1 MIVAWS
7 YLVEN
12 HLVKALYPQSPYRN
26 DISQPLP
33 VTCSESSDTSSG
45 ITGNREMERTGS
57 LKETFL
63 GRLSETLKFED
74 LAKCECKGHRGA
86 VAKVRTLGS

>member
-45 ITGNREMERTGS
+45 ITGNRDGKNRFIERDISG
-57 LKETFL
+57 
-63 GRLSETLKFED
+63 
-74 LAKCECKGHRGA
+74 
-86 VAKVRTLGS
+86 KVE